1 MLIPSKPEA
10 FVQSPGPYIRKYT
23 RAGLNLDSAQMRGVD
38 LPLEAKATNDAITVT
53 GNRRC
58 SKRKSGDIA
67 HNITVD
73 QLNDLPIPGIGGNH
87 AGSSG
92 VRNSSPE
99 WPGSLVLPA

>member
-1 MLIPSKPEA
+1 MTLSRLRGIVA
-10 FVQSPGPYIRKYT
+10 
-23 RAGLNLDSAQMRGVD
+23 AQ
-38 LPLEAKATNDAITVT
+38 
-53 GNRRC
+53 
-58 SKRKSGDIA
+58 KRKSGDIA